1 MLLFDT
7 SFLIEFEDELTH
19 RKTGPAH
26 GVLAA
31 HRRQTAMISLIA
43 LGEFAEG
50 FADPRALVELLA
62 PFRVVTLSR
71 ATAWRT
77 AVLQSSLSR
86 QLGENDAWMA
96 ATALSYEATLVGRER
111 AFERLLGSITCRST
125 PADRCD
131 WNGCAR
137 YLALDMQNRPHL
149 AIASR

>member
-1 MLLFDT
+1 
-7 SFLIEFEDELTH
+7 
-19 RKTGPAH
+19 
-26 GVLAA
+26 LAA

-50 FADPRALVELLA
+50 FADPRALVDLLA